1 MNQWGPP
8 PQSASPEAPSSTWTT
23 VKSHVSQDS
32 PTMSRAFNRT
42 TSETSAGAMSDSSS
56 TEDMLVMFRRFIH
69 HSAVSAVQVS
79 TGLASVP
86 VTAILAFCTRPFHRN
101 RWLTRVPTRWC
112 HTVFWDQVLK
122 HGVCYIYS
130 WHSSPLNKHHSRSDH
145 VGCSSQSLPSRF
157 PNQCVQISQSN
168 YQVCRNNPFDDATQ
182 KLYEGPALSCLMHM
196 HVQLNSA
203 SKRSLRVTISL

>member
-130 WHSSPLNKHHSRSDH
+130 WHSSPLNKHDSRSDH
-145 VGCSSQSLPSRF
+145 VGCTSQSLPSRF
-157 PNQCVQISQSN
+157 PNRTIKSVEIILLTTPP
-168 YQVCRNNPFDDATQ
+168 RNSM
-182 KLYEGPALSCLMHM
+182 KVRHS
-196 HVQLNSA
+196 HV
-203 SKRSLRVTISL
+203 

>member
-1 MNQWGPP
+1 MNADILLDPREISRQQHVLLTLLLVVRQKIWNCKKVRIYPP
-8 PQSASPEAPSSTWTT
+8 LSSFCSPGQYWFSFSACH
-23 VKSHVSQDS
+23 SH
-32 PTMSRAFNRT
+32 
-42 TSETSAGAMSDSSS
+42 
-56 TEDMLVMFRRFIH
+56 
-69 HSAVSAVQVS
+69 
-79 TGLASVP
+79 
-86 VTAILAFCTRPFHRN
+86 LAFCTRPFHRN

-130 WHSSPLNKHHSRSDH
+130 WHSSPLNKHDSHSDH

-157 PNQCVQISQSN
+157 PNQCVQVSQSN